1 MSRVIIFLINMVVT
15 VPLFAAGNNQYLSF
29 FSSSAIQK
37 SNTAKDQ
44 QKLSSEEKEVILWT
58 NLARTEPQNF
68 YKMLIVYFQKNPE
81 FQLKN
86 PYVQSLL
93 KDLDNSSPVQELTT
107 AVLLNNNASSH
118 AGYSQLT
125 KRMGHE
131 GFDNRARIAFNE
143 HYTGYGENCVY
154 GVRDALHAVVALL
167 VDEGVPDLG
176 HRKIMLNDK
185 FNQIGV
191 SMIPFYDAQ
200 RKVMIQQFGTTS
212 TPLFYPQKEPEKTVT
227 APVIEEVKPAPVA
240 STLKQMFING
250 KYVLVDTAK
259 YYTPAEYQQYV
270 KKAQQI
276 KSSAK

>member
-1 MSRVIIFLINMVVT
+1 MSRIIIFLISMVVT
-15 VPLFAAGNNQYLSF
+15 VPLFATGNNQYLSF
-29 FSSSAIQK
+29 FTSSAIQR

-44 QKLSSEEKEVILWT
+44 QKLSAEEKEVILWT
-58 NLARTEPQNF
+58 NLVRTEPQNF

-93 KDLDNSSPVQELTT
+93 RDLDNLSPIDALTT
-107 AVLLNNNASSH
+107 ADLLNNNAGSH

-131 GFDNRARIAFNE
+131 GFDNRAKIAFNE

-154 GVRDALHAVVALL
+154 GVRNALHAVVSLL
-167 VDEGVPDLG
+167 VDDGVSDLG
-176 HRKIMLNDK
+176 HRKIILSNK

-200 RKVMIQQFGTTS
+200 RKVMIQQFGTTT
-212 TPLFYPQKEPEKTVT
+212 TPLFYPQK
-227 APVIEEVKPAPVA
+227 ASEEVVSIPISEETKPSPVK

-259 YYTPAEYQQYV
+259 YYSPAEYQQYV

>member
-1 MSRVIIFLINMVVT
+1 MSRIIIFLISMVVT
-15 VPLFAAGNNQYLSF
+15 VPLFATGNNQYLSF
-29 FSSSAIQK
+29 FTSSAIQR
-37 SNTAKDQ
+37 SNTAKDL

-58 NLARTEPQNF
+58 NLVRTEPQNF

-93 KDLDNSSPVQELTT
+93 KELNNSYPMGELAT
-107 AVLLNNNASSH
+107 AALLNNNASAH

-131 GFDNRARIAFNE
+131 GFDSRARIAFNE

-154 GVRDALHAVVALL
+154 GVRDALHAVVSLL

-176 HRKIMLNDK
+176 HRKIMLSDK

-212 TPLFYPQKEPEKTVT
+212 TPLFYPQKEPEKIVNLP
-227 APVIEEVKPAPVA
+227 AAEEVRSSPVA